1 VEPDDAKAVTW
12 YSMSADQGNRRGI
25 DNLDYFKGVLEDRG
39 SGDWEAANFTVTDA
53 AIARARR
60 WANIQDLQ
68 RRIAGLEGD
77 AQNQEDIANDLEHMG
92 KGKNGKNDAI
102 SKLMNAIGSVPAVK
116 NHMDAAK
123 YREEA
128 ARLRE
133 ELAQIENEN
142 QSFPSV
148 PAP

>member
-1 VEPDDAKAVTW
+1 
-12 YSMSADQGNRRGI
+12 M
-25 DNLDYFKGVLEDRG
+25 
-39 SGDWEAANFTVTDA
+39 
-53 AIARARR
+53 
-60 WANIQDLQ
+60 
-68 RRIAGLEGD
+68 
-77 AQNQEDIANDLEHMG
+77 ANDLEHMG

-102 SKLMNAIGSVPAVK
+102 SKLMNAIGSVPAAK

-133 ELAQIENEN
+133 QLAQIEN
-142 QSFPSV
+142 QDKFSSSV